1 MEHNNQVAKREAER
15 KHKEQFIWQILL
27 PILVAVLLA
36 LAIGILSILTAGQEP
51 EMNEKWAQI
60 ATILL
65 IVPILLLG
73 LILFVLIILSS
84 QQISKF
90 TKFLSPYLVIFSTLV
105 DRTGGIVMDISGKTV
120 QPLIQAKS
128 YQAGIKR
135 LFDLAFH
142 TTHSGKE

>member
-1 MEHNNQVAKREAER
+1 MEDDNQVTTREAER
-15 KHKEQFIWQILL
+15 KHNEQFIWQILL

-65 IVPILLLG
+65 ILPILLLG
-73 LILFVLIILSS
+73 LILFVMIILSS

-90 TKFLSPYLVIFSTLV
+90 TKFLSQYLVTFSTLV
-105 DRTGGIVMDISGKTV
+105 DRAGGIVMNISGKTV
-120 QPLIQAKS
+120 QPLVQAKS

-135 LFDLAFH
+135 LFDLASH
-142 TTHSGKE
+142 STHNGKE